1 MWKCYGQ
8 LILYIQ
14 LLDAYLVIIFHL
26 LTNYQSILSS
36 GTSSTSKTSE
46 MAASESFDDA
56 PTYTEPVGRIVK
68 EAEIKQE
75 LQMMGEECLKIIST
89 LSVESTITEESRSKL
104 NSRIEVVITQKC
116 DMIKQRTKDALK
128 IDKSDVPETVVTKV
142 GVVQELDSFLDKLF
156 NWIVEKLAYFI
167 TQLIEQ
173 GLQWCKQKAFQF
185 FEFLQSF
192 FWNELT
198 S

>member
-1 MWKCYGQ
+1 
-8 LILYIQ
+8 
-14 LLDAYLVIIFHL
+14 
-26 LTNYQSILSS
+26 
-36 GTSSTSKTSE
+36 
-46 MAASESFDDA
+46 
-56 PTYTEPVGRIVK
+56 
-68 EAEIKQE
+68 
-75 LQMMGEECLKIIST
+75 MMGEECLKIIST

-128 IDKSDVPETVVTKV
+128 IDKSDAPETVVTKV

-192 FWNELT
+192 F
-198 S
+198 